1 MTSSLL
7 IHAMSL
13 AVSDL
18 RRDKNCSTDGR
29 LVEQVRRV
37 MSEWWLLWSL
47 VAARC
52 TILSWTIACMFPL
65 LERDIRAYRH
75 HVAVA
80 GCILSATVDTAT
92 LFPCHAVL
100 QLMASHVY
108 ICLDRLLQFSA
119 HLGVI
124 SSLRPAQI
132 LRYSHLRSRFLISN
146 DLLGKDYITP

>member
-1 MTSSLL
+1 MTLSLL
-7 IHAMSL
+7 MHAMLL

-37 MSEWWLLWSL
+37 MSEWWLLCSL

-65 LERDIRAYRH
+65 LERDIRVYRH

-80 GCILSATVDTAT
+80 G
-92 LFPCHAVL
+92 
-100 QLMASHVY
+100 
-108 ICLDRLLQFSA
+108 
-119 HLGVI
+119 
-124 SSLRPAQI
+124 
-132 LRYSHLRSRFLISN
+132 
-146 DLLGKDYITP
+146 